1 MYKIVFYQNTKD
13 ENEVLTYINYL
24 NQHNNKDSRIK
35 LKKITAYMR
44 LLQTNGLALGE
55 PYIKHLCDNMQNTWK
70 RRIKKMN
77 KEVTWNDIEKSLNFT
92 PEEESA
98 IQLEV
103 DLIQATI
110 NAREKSNL
118 SQRDLS
124 KICGL
129 KQPVIARIESRARSP
144 KVETLLKMLLPMGY
158 TLKVMPIDRHITKK

>member
-1 MYKIVFYQNTKD
+1 
-13 ENEVLTYINYL
+13 
-24 NQHNNKDSRIK
+24 
-35 LKKITAYMR
+35 
-44 LLQTNGLALGE
+44 
-55 PYIKHLCDNMQNTWK
+55 
-70 RRIKKMN
+70 MN

-92 PEEESA
+92 PEEEAA

-158 TLKVMPIDRHITKK
+158 TLKVMPIDKHIVKK

>member
-1 MYKIVFYQNTKD
+1 
-13 ENEVLTYINYL
+13 
-24 NQHNNKDSRIK
+24 
-35 LKKITAYMR
+35 
-44 LLQTNGLALGE
+44 
-55 PYIKHLCDNMQNTWK
+55 
-70 RRIKKMN
+70 MN
-77 KEVTWNDIEKSLNFT
+77 KEVTWNDVEKSLNFT
-92 PEEESA
+92 PEEEAA

-110 NAREKSNL
+110 DVREKSNL

-158 TLKVMPIDRHITKK
+158 TLKVMPIDKHIVKK

>member
-1 MYKIVFYQNTKD
+1 
-13 ENEVLTYINYL
+13 
-24 NQHNNKDSRIK
+24 
-35 LKKITAYMR
+35 
-44 LLQTNGLALGE
+44 
-55 PYIKHLCDNMQNTWK
+55 
-70 RRIKKMN
+70 MN

-158 TLKVMPIDRHITKK
+158 TLKVMPIDRHITIK